1 MDIKTTHTTDLVEN
15 LYGQLLKRRNHL
27 LDFDTDELEDWQIKI
42 VEEEFNRIN
51 KIMNLIRKGKL

>member
-27 LDFDTDELEDWQIKI
+27 NDIDENVLEDWQLQI
-42 VEEEFNRIN
+42 VNDEINRIN
-51 KIMNLIRKGKL
+51 NIMKLIRKGKL

>member
-1 MDIKTTHTTDLVEN
+1 MDIKTAHTTYLVEN